1 MQDLT
6 LKPGPALSVRR
17 WKPDDDHENGQWEEQ
32 NVTDRAHEYLFAH
45 VTVDSA
51 VTLGDVFRLLESSPL
66 LKQVFRRDF
75 AEELC
80 SEARKGGFDAEPNDA
95 ASPEGIEF
103 LELYQQWNLDTSNQ
117 TYSST
122 QRLELHGVGFELQ
135 ADAPNYHRKKGER
148 VQWSVSLTPLRE
160 LLALPVRVNTEVRV
174 MEDDI
179 NAKAFSEEVFKGKHP
194 DVTLGQVIDGI
205 VYELSFHG
213 GPQERAEFRSGLDE
227 QLAEIKS
234 GTAELVSGDDIFE
247 ADDRPGFEMMFESLG
262 GVAQRDVSF
271 AMRQIDDDANAAA
284 WLDKEF
290 EGRVVVKTRFRDKT
304 GREFRMAFRAAAR

>member
-1 MQDLT
+1 MQDLI
-6 LKPGPALSVRR
+6 LRPGPALIARS
-17 WKPDDDHENGQWEEQ
+17 WQTDDDHENGRWHELDA
-32 NVTDRAHEYLFAH
+32 TARAHEYLFAH
-45 VTVDSA
+45 VTLDASVN
-51 VTLGDVFRLLESSPL
+51 LGDVFRLLDASPV

-80 SEARKGGFDAEPNDA
+80 GEARKGALDAEPGDA
-95 ASPEGIEF
+95 DSPEGIEF

-135 ADAPNYHRKKGER
+135 ADAPTYQRKKGER
-148 VQWSVSLTPLRE
+148 IQWSVSLTPLRE
-160 LLALPVRVNTEVRV
+160 LLALPVRVNPEVRV
-174 MEDDI
+174 MEDDV
-179 NAKAFSEEVFKGKHP
+179 NAKAFSDEILKGKHP

-227 QLAEIKS
+227 QLAEIKAS
-234 GTAELVSGDDIFE
+234 TAKLVPGDDIFE
-247 ADDRPGFEMMFESLG
+247 ADDRPGFERMFEGLG
-262 GVAQRDVSF
+262 GVAQRDVSS
-271 AMRQIDDDANAAA
+271 AMRQIDDDANAAG

-290 EGRVVVKTRFRDKT
+290 EGRVVVKARFRDKT